1 MLLNILFDGALP
13 VFCIIMMVHVHKYRK
28 TAIAWCLVTGLFATV
43 FPFRI
48 PGDAG
53 GFHLSS
59 DPWIYTLTTMYFWV
73 VPLVVLLTPL
83 GSRHLSGWLYSRD
96 LKDRFFG
103 LTVAFFAA
111 QLLAY
116 IPRNVPFWYVYAY
129 GIDSRYIVSGMSSAI
144 RISPVTALVSA
155 GAVLLFV
162 EALRRR
168 NIPLVP
174 GSLAAGAQLT
184 PASEGQAHPAAGGEI
199 PAQAESRS
207 LDRRFWLGWWG
218 SLILGV
224 IAFFLVAFVLDQS
237 GDYVVLDLLMVGAV
251 LGFAR
256 WLVLR
261 AYVPWGRWM
270 LLSDVLV
277 FGILGMYLQS
287 THSDS
292 ALIPLIGYP
301 LLTLVLVPLLVRLP
315 SNRDRR

>member
-1 MLLNILFDGALP
+1 M
-13 VFCIIMMVHVHKYRK
+13 
-28 TAIAWCLVTGLFATV
+28 
-43 FPFRI
+43 
-48 PGDAG
+48 
-53 GFHLSS
+53 
-59 DPWIYTLTTMYFWV
+59 
-73 VPLVVLLTPL
+73 
-83 GSRHLSGWLYSRD
+83 
-96 LKDRFFG
+96 
-103 LTVAFFAA
+103 
-111 QLLAY
+111 
-116 IPRNVPFWYVYAY
+116 
-129 GIDSRYIVSGMSSAI
+129 
-144 RISPVTALVSA
+144 
-155 GAVLLFV
+155 
-162 EALRRR
+162 
-168 NIPLVP
+168 
-174 GSLAAGAQLT
+174 
-184 PASEGQAHPAAGGEI
+184 
-199 PAQAESRS
+199 
-207 LDRRFWLGWWG
+207 
-218 SLILGV
+218 